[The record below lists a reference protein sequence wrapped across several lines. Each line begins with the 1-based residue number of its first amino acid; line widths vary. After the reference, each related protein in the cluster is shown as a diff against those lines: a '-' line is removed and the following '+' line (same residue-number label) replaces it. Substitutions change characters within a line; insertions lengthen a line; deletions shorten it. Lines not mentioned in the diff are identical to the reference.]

1 MDSSDK
7 SLVESHILG
16 QKAAFAELVR
26 RHGDAL
32 LRYLYR
38 TTGNRQ
44 TAEDLFQE
52 TFRRVH
58 EKANSFNGNNFRS
71 WLYAIA
77 ANLAI
82 NEFRKRKRRPEIS
95 LEHIAESKNA
105 KCENGNCQF
114 VETLTANEKT
124 EPGAQ
129 ILREELKTRVWAAVN
144 SLPAKQRLT
153 LVMAYYQQMKYS
165 EIADVLG
172 CSTGAVKTHM
182 FRALKHLRRVL
193 PDGPGG
199 AL

>member
-16 QKAAFAELVR
+16 QKRHSQNSYAIR
-26 RHGDAL
+26 RRFTIP
-32 LRYLYR
+32 LRNNI
-38 TTGNRQ
+38 NRQ
-44 TAEDLFQE
+44 PQKTFSE

-77 ANLAI
+77 TNLAI

-129 ILREELKTRVWAAVN
+129 ILREELKTRVWAA
-144 SLPAKQRLT
+144 
-153 LVMAYYQQMKYS
+153 
-165 EIADVLG
+165 
-172 CSTGAVKTHM
+172 
-182 FRALKHLRRVL
+182 
-193 PDGPGG
+193 
-199 AL
+199 

>member
-1 MDSSDK
+1 M
-7 SLVESHILG
+7 
-16 QKAAFAELVR
+16 
-26 RHGDAL
+26 

-77 ANLAI
+77 TNLAI

>member
-77 ANLAI
+77 TNLAI

-124 EPGAQ
+124 EPGANPPRRTENAGLGGRKFASGETEADAGYGLLSANEIFGNCGCLGLQ
-129 ILREELKTRVWAAVN
+129 HGGRKD
-144 SLPAKQRLT
+144 
-153 LVMAYYQQMKYS
+153 AYVPRSQ
-165 EIADVLG
+165 AFT
-172 CSTGAVKTHM
+172 TGA
-182 FRALKHLRRVL
+182 A
-193 PDGPGG
+193 
-199 AL
+199 